1 MFSHGELFCTPPN
14 ISVSFTAK
22 QCRSAQVHNWS
33 RLYFRTLRRYLS
45 PWCCIMLVHPQVIS
59 WLLFKKVIFNV
70 LKQSSR
76 LRTIFGVNLSFNS
89 NTYKKEQFILMLKSC
104 IMEWGRL
111 QIGSCIA
118 SLWVLGGKSF
128 RFVGA
133 LCWMEPALQ
142 LIRHIVLQV
151 ETCKLTWKGDKAFVL
166 LWVWLKQ
173 TLPAFT
179 WQKCNL
185 SCVTQITAVY
195 PQREQDPCLGV
206 AWGGK
211 THTHTKT
218 HRSLL

>member
-1 MFSHGELFCTPPN
+1 
-14 ISVSFTAK
+14 
-22 QCRSAQVHNWS
+22 
-33 RLYFRTLRRYLS
+33 
-45 PWCCIMLVHPQVIS
+45 
-59 WLLFKKVIFNV
+59 
-70 LKQSSR
+70 
-76 LRTIFGVNLSFNS
+76 
-89 NTYKKEQFILMLKSC
+89 MLKSC

-111 QIGSCIA
+111 QIGSCIV

-133 LCWMEPALQ
+133 LCWMEPAVQ

-151 ETCKLTWKGDKAFVL
+151 ETCKPTLKGDKAFVL

-211 THTHTKT
+211 THTHTQKHT
-218 HRSLL
+218 GRCCKRGSGLDWAIAWIIVGKLKRYDAKFRIKKERESAQNGQTRRGPATGKI